1 MGLIDEFR
9 NTLPDEDAKT
19 WHERF
24 EEQRH
29 LRLKASDDCYNT
41 LAPAPAAAPRNVET
55 ATKRLE
61 NITALVEALTLAEH
75 IDRLLGVAP
84 NLANSLPEGAL
95 GNAPISEQF
104 KPVSGQVELLH
115 KQIDVL
121 DRRLE
126 ALHALVQRLDAV

>member
-55 ATKRLE
+55 ATKRIEDLA
-61 NITALVEALTLAEH
+61 TFVEALPLAKH
-75 IDRLLGVAP
+75 ILRLLGETPDFRNA
-84 NLANSLPEGAL
+84 LQEGAL
-95 GNAPISEQF
+95 GNSPTSQIAPIN
-104 KPVSGQVELLH
+104 GQVELLH
-115 KQIDVL
+115 QQIDVL

>member
-55 ATKRLE
+55 ATKRIEDLA
-61 NITALVEALTLAEH
+61 TFVEALPLAKH
-75 IDRLLGVAP
+75 ILRLLGETP
-84 NLANSLPEGAL
+84 DRTDSTPSG
-95 GNAPISEQF
+95 SR
-104 KPVSGQVELLH
+104 PVNGQVELLH